1 MFLPAEPPANGPYE
15 RPIVSEVFDWDRDHH
30 GPRSLSTFAR
40 TERCA
45 GGSRGTNSTRATP
58 SVGVKVGVTSVHVCE
73 PRTQV
78 PKRTLFGEEVEFT
91 CRPVS
96 EAQPTATT
104 AKVGRVCVA
113 RPRRSSGSLVMTVP
127 ATRDPMSA
135 T

>member
-15 RPIVSEVFDWDRDHH
+15 RPIVSEVFDWDRDPPRTSLAVDVRAHRTMRRLFAWYELDSCNFFRWCEGGGH
-30 GPRSLSTFAR
+30 IGPRVR
-40 TERCA
+40 
-45 GGSRGTNSTRATP
+45 
-58 SVGVKVGVTSVHVCE
+58 

-78 PKRTLFGEEVEFT
+78 PKRTLFGEEVELT